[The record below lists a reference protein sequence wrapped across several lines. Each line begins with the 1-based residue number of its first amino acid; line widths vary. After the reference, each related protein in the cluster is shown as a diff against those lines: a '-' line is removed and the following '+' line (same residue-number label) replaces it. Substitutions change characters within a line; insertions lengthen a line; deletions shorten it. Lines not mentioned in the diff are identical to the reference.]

1 MRFQMS
7 HRSRNT
13 GLSWS
18 SDAQISTPGING
30 LEAWSQFW
38 ACEEPVAGVGA
49 QICPSSSPSVICRGQ
64 ECTDGSQS
72 FLQRP

>member
-7 HRSRNT
+7 HRSRNS
-13 GLSWS
+13 GFS
-18 SDAQISTPGING
+18 SSTYAQISTPAING

-38 ACEEPVAGVGA
+38 AREEPVAVVGA
-49 QICPSSSPSVICRGQ
+49 QICPSSSPSVICLGQ
-64 ECTDGSQS
+64 ECTDRSQS